1 MPGKAFLDTNVLIY
15 AVTQSDARAA
25 RAEELLIAGGV
36 VSVQILNEFTAVA
49 RRKLQMPWAEV
60 AEAVEA
66 FLVLCPSP
74 IPVTWKYTKRHER
87 SRRSWD
93 AIFMTRWWLRRR
105 WMPDARRS
113 TRKISGWAADRG
125 EGYGAESLREAV
137 TLIGRA
143 EAACAASR
151 PPQKAAA
158 TFQETSIRR

>member
-1 MPGKAFLDTNVLIY
+1 MPGKTFLDTNVLIY

-74 IPVTWKYTKRHER
+74 IP
-87 SRRSWD
+87 
-93 AIFMTRWWLRRR
+93 L
-105 WMPDARRS
+105 
-113 TRKISGWAADRG
+113 
-125 EGYGAESLREAV
+125 
-137 TLIGRA
+137 TLEIH
-143 EAACAASR
+143 EAARAIAEKLGCNIYDALVV
-151 PPQKAAA
+151 AAA
-158 TFQETSIRR
+158 LEGGCTTLYSEDFQDGQVIEGQLTVRNPFGKP